1 MKWVLLVVSVACPCW
16 WSSPQRGRK
25 GERVRAP
32 RGPLR
37 VQGDSRAG
45 LLSGLVVVSV
55 GQVSVSLSAINSCDV
70 GQAERHVV
78 RSELARSVVS
88 SVWLASRSI
97 GAPQVACVAD
107 SRTECP
113 FSPCVCGRGMGTQHH
128 ARRPSRALGSS
139 RLSVQRGSRAS
150 VQAIGVTAWSEVR

>member
-1 MKWVLLVVSVACPCW
+1 
-16 WSSPQRGRK
+16 
-25 GERVRAP
+25 VRAP

-88 SVWLASRSI
+88 SAWLSFA
-97 GAPQVACVAD
+97 VD
-107 SRTECP
+107 
-113 FSPCVCGRGMGTQHH
+113 RGPPG
-128 ARRPSRALGSS
+128 G
-139 RLSVQRGSRAS
+139 VRG
-150 VQAIGVTAWSEVR
+150 

>member
-1 MKWVLLVVSVACPCW
+1 M
-16 WSSPQRGRK
+16 
-25 GERVRAP
+25 RAP

-45 LLSGLVVVSV
+45 LHSGLVVVSV

-88 SVWLASRSI
+88 SAWLSFAVDR
-97 GAPQVACVAD
+97 GAPWACVAD

-113 FSPCVCGRGMGTQHH
+113 FSPCVCGRGIGTQHH

-139 RLSVQRGSRAS
+139 SLSVQRGSRAS

>member
-1 MKWVLLVVSVACPCW
+1 M
-16 WSSPQRGRK
+16 
-25 GERVRAP
+25 RAP

-45 LLSGLVVVSV
+45 LLSGLVVVVSV

-88 SVWLASRSI
+88 SAWLSFA
-97 GAPQVACVAD
+97 VD
-107 SRTECP
+107 
-113 FSPCVCGRGMGTQHH
+113 RGPPG
-128 ARRPSRALGSS
+128 G
-139 RLSVQRGSRAS
+139 VRG
-150 VQAIGVTAWSEVR
+150 